1 MGFVGG
7 LSKKPPGSYCI
18 QKRVYR
24 KTSQNGCFDEGLLDD
39 HILKFWGVP
48 IILAKLRDI
57 MQQREISMAG

>member
-1 MGFVGG
+1 MGVIQ
-7 LSKKPPGSYCI
+7 KPPGSYP
-18 QKRVYR
+18 K
-24 KTSQNGCFDEGLLDD
+24 KGLSEDISKWLFWWGTLDD

>member
-1 MGFVGG
+1 MGFVGE
-7 LSKKPPGSYCI
+7 LSKNRLGVI

-57 MQQREISMAG
+57 MQQRENSMAG